1 VTWECAQRFKRDATC
16 SPEFVRLRHGRLRPN
31 QTRSVG
37 ADRLSAY
44 CRGRTEAI
52 AEHFVRFQKR
62 FANVGVA
69 RCVATAARRNDSYR
83 GFFRVRMIAA
93 LSSPPYTKIAAIEYR

>member
-1 VTWECAQRFKRDATC
+1 MRATIQTRRYLFTRMRTLP
-16 SPEFVRLRHGRLRPN
+16 SPL
-31 QTRSVG
+31 TRSVG
-37 ADRLSAY
+37 ADRSSAH

-69 RCVATAARRNDSYR
+69 RSVTAATRNYSYR